1 MYGVNAQRVQGRMTG
16 KFICAGVAAV
26 LALGGCARGC
36 PGGLVRAQGVQ
47 LFFGGSVAE
56 ADWADFAAG
65 TLTAAY
71 PGGFTTY
78 AAAGQWRDPESGVLV
93 RERTRVVQVFGAGSL
108 VSAGPVAAAYR
119 RRFHQQSVGVV
130 EEQACAGF

>member
-1 MYGVNAQRVQGRMTG
+1 MTG
-16 KFICAGVAAV
+16 KFLCTGVAAV

-36 PGGLVRAQGVQ
+36 PGGLERAQGVQ

-71 PGGFTTY
+71 PDGFTTY
-78 AAAGQWRDPESGVLV
+78 QAAGQWHDPASGLLV
-93 RERTRVVQVFGAGSL
+93 RERTRVVQVFGARAL
-108 VSAGPVAAAYR
+108 AAAGPVMAMYK
-119 RRFHQQSVGVV
+119 RRFHQQSVGMV
-130 EEQACAGF
+130 EGDACAGF